1 GPRGASRGTCGAAQC
16 RPPRPVLHIL
26 PVLRVLSVSLVPRV
40 PSVPLVPRVPSVPL
54 VPRVPSV
61 PLVPRVPSVPLVP
74 VYHPCCAHYESHD
87 YIAHERESGYHD
99 GFDRGKD
106 DAEDCRALDPYH
118 SHHYTHSHSI
128 AYRDGF
134 AHGYEAGYHDYTH

>member
-1 GPRGASRGTCGAAQC
+1 MLPRKSKRLLTGGLLGLVMSLCSLTAYGQVHVVHHAVHVAPHTVVVHGPCCYRSYRYHPYHSYHVYHPYHVYHVYHAYHVYHSY
-16 RPPRPVLHIL
+16 
-26 PVLRVLSVSLVPRV
+26 
-40 PSVPLVPRVPSVPL
+40 
-54 VPRVPSV
+54 
-61 PLVPRVPSVPLVP
+61 P

-118 SHHYTHSHSI
+118 SHHYTHSHS
-128 AYRDGF
+128 
-134 AHGYEAGYHDYTH
+134 